1 MSGSTISS
9 GSGKGKK
16 RKAPEELSSNPLT
29 KKGRE
34 YAAQLDA
41 AHREVFKAVNA
52 DRAYRG
58 YHLRAFKAKA
68 EYRNAP
74 EDEHEALADKYV
86 ERKWAERV
94 AKEVTATHVRQR
106 LGIELQMEVDDGHPA
121 WEDLEDAEVDI
132 LEREEMWRTDEKVS
146 GLEKARDVKK
156 GEETVVQQEA
166 MARRRFLLWKHWAV
180 YWWRVMASLIAKKKE
195 GLGPSAYTKKE
206 KFMFRLM
213 ALEDEEEWYDLPGDV
228 GEWPDDV
235 DWEDSPWDVDPKDQE
250 VARRIFAEMGGNEPT
265 TAFEQIALT
274 IEQRV

>member
-29 KKGRE
+29 EKGRE

-41 AHREVFKAVNA
+41 AQKEVFKAVNA

-68 EYRNAP
+68 EYRDASKN
-74 EDEHEALADKYV
+74 EREALADN
-86 ERKWAERV
+86 V
-94 AKEVTATHVRQR
+94 AKGITATHVRQR

-132 LEREEMWRTDEKVS
+132 LQREEMWRMDEKIS
-146 GLEKARDVKK
+146 ELEKARDVKE

-166 MARRRFLLWKHWAV
+166 MARQPV
-180 YWWRVMASLIAKKKE
+180 YWWRVMASLIEKKKQ
-195 GLGPSAYTKKE
+195 GLGPSAYTRKE
-206 KFMFRLM
+206 KFIFRLM

-235 DWEDSPWDVDPKDQE
+235 DWEHSHWDVDPKDQA
-250 VARRIFAEMGGNEPT
+250 VARRIFEEMSGNEPT